1 MNSIFH
7 VKKFSKDKI
16 RDILNNYLK
25 LMSSASQDRK
35 KELLEKYETLFELVK
50 ETVSE

>member
-1 MNSIFH
+1 MESIFY

-16 RDILNNYLK
+16 REILNDHLK

-35 KELLEKYETLFELVK
+35 KELLEEYEILFNLVN
-50 ETVSE
+50 EQVSE